1 MSRMLQHVCLFGDVS
16 SIPSQM
22 VDPPWTLPNR
32 DLQYFS
38 LAQKCQR
45 SHSVPGSPQPPTAP
59 FADMLMVCLLA
70 ALPERYLLRRL
81 THNGGEI
88 DTPYPIP
95 QNFERL
101 VLGCIDASD
110 SESRRIFQYF
120 SNPARFARFS
130 LFPALVIGCIDASD
144 NENRPISTSIFQHFS
159 RLT

>member
-81 THNGGEI
+81 THNGGEV
-88 DTPYPIP
+88 DTRYPIP
-95 QNFERL
+95 QIFEKL

-110 SESRRIFQYF
+110 SESRRIFQHF
-120 SNPARFARFS
+120 SNSTVAPIGRKKVRA
-130 LFPALVIGCIDASD
+130 LF
-144 NENRPISTSIFQHFS
+144 FS
-159 RLT
+159 RKKNTFGDEPTSMTHSTI